1 MSILFVCLCECLSQ
15 LLDKEKRHS
24 GELLSLDLNAELK
37 AQLDSTRTRLQE
49 AGWRCED
56 TARAYEQERREKEQ
70 REGRIGDLE
79 ELLKVRTCSYVPAEN
94 EITNSWPFSFLQNGH
109 QNDILTQWPVEFIQA

>member
-1 MSILFVCLCECLSQ
+1 M
-15 LLDKEKRHS
+15 DKEKRHS
-24 GELLSLDLNAELK
+24 GELLSLNAELK

-49 AGWRCED
+49 AGRRCED

-79 ELLKVRTCSYVPAEN
+79 ELLKVRVVTY
-94 EITNSWPFSFLQNGH
+94 Q
-109 QNDILTQWPVEFIQA
+109 QRMK